1 MRGFGEIAERLRRS
15 TVQVFPKGREGAR
28 ERGREGGGS
37 GVIWDAGGRIITNSH
52 VARTAYADIV
62 LWDGRRL
69 SARLVA
75 RDTRRDLAELRLAEG
90 DLPAATSRSGAFRLG
105 EGDPPAA
112 TSRSDA
118 FHPGG
123 ARLPAATSRSDAF
136 HPGEGDP
143 PAATSRSDAFH
154 PGGAR
159 LPAATSG
166 DSDALRPGELVIA
179 IGSPLGFAGALS
191 TGTVHSVGPIP
202 GMGRA
207 RWIGANVRLAPG
219 NSGGPLADAQGRVV
233 GINTAIVNG
242 LGVAVPANE
251 AAEFLRR
258 GARPSLGVTLR
269 PEPHGLRI
277 LAVDPG
283 GAAAAASLR
292 PGDILVGT
300 FDQLTGMLDS
310 GRDTLR
316 LPFFRGD
323 TARLREVYVRV
334 APRAEAA

>member
-123 ARLPAATSRSDAF
+123 ARLPAATS
-136 HPGEGDP
+136 
-143 PAATSRSDAFH
+143 
-154 PGGAR
+154 
-159 LPAATSG
+159 G

-191 TGTVHSVGPIP
+191 SGTVHSVGPIP